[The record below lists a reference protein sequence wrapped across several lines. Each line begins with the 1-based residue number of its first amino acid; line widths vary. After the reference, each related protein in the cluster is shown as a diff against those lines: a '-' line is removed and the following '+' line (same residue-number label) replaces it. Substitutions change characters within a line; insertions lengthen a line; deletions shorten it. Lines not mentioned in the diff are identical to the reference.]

1 MTTIKIFTFNALY
14 ENTYVLSDETNEAVI
29 IDAGCY
35 TKEEEEQ
42 LKNYI
47 NTNNLKVVALLS
59 THSHVDHV
67 LGNAFVKKH
76 FNTKLYVHKI
86 DADTLRGV
94 KVYAPIYGFINYQES
109 EQDGYL
115 EEGSIFKFGNTSLKI
130 LFVPGHAPGHI
141 AFYNEEE
148 FYIIGGDV
156 LFQNSIGRT
165 DLPGGNFETLI
176 KSIKTQF
183 FTLKNEVKVY
193 PGHGPFTTI
202 GNEKKLNPFLN

>member
-47 NTNNLKVVALLS
+47 ATNNLKVVALLS

-76 FNTKLYVHKI
+76 FNTKLFVHKI
-86 DADTLRGV
+86 DADTLRAV

-109 EQDGYL
+109 EQDGFL
-115 EEGSIFKFGNTSLKI
+115 DEGSIFKFGNTALKI

-148 FYIIGGDV
+148 EYIIGGDV

-183 FTLKNEVKVY
+183 FPLKNDVKVY